1 MRSVA
6 TPHSLCCIQEA
17 QALSVFILVSLNE
30 LAYSRRKLLVIELRE
45 VFFQVLLFDESQI
58 SQSGD
63 LG

>member
-1 MRSVA
+1 M
-6 TPHSLCCIQEA
+6 
-17 QALSVFILVSLNE
+17 FILVSLNE